1 MAILVRLVSS
11 ASTALTP
18 STALTLVKADGHT
31 TTTSEVSAT
40 LERIVS
46 AGRAFRHPSGSR
58 SAAPAHAY
66 GRQPPDAFVTE
77 RLQEAVRT
85 GTEFSLTDLRRPVTK
100 AYAGLVDEAIGDL
113 LREGKLFEKPGGGKT
128 KKYTT
133 KPLPPTSVLTAAQR
147 SSLDTT
153 LTKVNAFRAHP
164 LRLIDLL
171 NFLDGPSVDATTG
184 SERSSERALTLEL
197 LKELYRLDLPSR
209 GGLTSMPIPMTWR
222 RYAKAV
228 EAEGGAPDRAGFERV
243 LLDSA
248 AAGRIEV
255 TPHEWPATLPAED
268 VAASIRRP
276 DGRVLYY
283 WRPIRG

>member
-18 STALTLVKADGHT
+18 STALRLVKADGHT

-46 AGRAFRHPSGSR
+46 EGRAFRHPSGSR
-58 SAAPAHAY
+58 SAGSARAY
-66 GRQPPDAFVTE
+66 GRQSAHAFVME

-85 GTEFSLTDLRRPVTK
+85 GTEFSLTDLRRAVTK
-100 AYAGLVDEAIGDL
+100 AYAGLIDEAIGDL

-128 KKYTT
+128 KKFTT

-147 SSLDTT
+147 RSLDTI
-153 LTKVNAFRAHP
+153 LTKVNTFRTRP
-164 LRLIDLL
+164 LSVTDLL
-171 NFLDGPSVDATTG
+171 NFLDGAGMDATTAIARA
-184 SERSSERALTLEL
+184 STRALTLDSL
-197 LKELYRLDLPSR
+197 TELYRLDLPSR

-228 EAEGGAPDRAGFERV
+228 EAEGGTPDRAGFERV

-248 AAGRIEV
+248 AAGLIEV

-268 VAASIRRP
+268 LAVSIRAP
-276 DGRVLYY
+276 DGRILYY
-283 WRPIRG
+283 WRPIR